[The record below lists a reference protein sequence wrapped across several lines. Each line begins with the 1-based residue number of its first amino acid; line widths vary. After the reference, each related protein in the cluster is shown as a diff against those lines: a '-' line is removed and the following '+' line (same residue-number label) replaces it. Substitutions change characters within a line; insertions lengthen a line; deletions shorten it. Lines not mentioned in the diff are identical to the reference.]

1 MITVIKDLT
10 ILLKIKSVIV
20 GAVAAGFGG
29 ES

>member
-10 ILLKIKSVIV
+10 ILLKIKPVIV
-20 GAVAAGFGG
+20 GAVAAGFGE